1 MSLTIFLLTI
11 LPWEINSPT
20 VMPVLRLGQ
29 GPRATGMGE
38 AFTAIA
44 DDATALYW
52 NCAGLGKTD
61 EYSIS
66 FTHHSAFAGTTDE
79 LLHFALPMNQG
90 RFGLGLLYSVTPE
103 IEFWDKNNQPIDTF
117 SVWDAVLAF
126 GFGIP
131 IVKNYYLGAGVK
143 GCYQDLYTDRGYGA
157 GFDIGFS
164 AQPLSFI
171 QAGIALRNF
180 GALKYTSL
188 EPLPAEI
195 AIGIAYTTPKFKS
208 AIDGVY
214 PFDRRL
220 NFRFGIEYLP
230 FKEISLRIGYR
241 TGPVDL
247 KSLGLFSGIT
257 AGVGINLTNLTI
269 DYSLSP
275 YGKLGLLHRLGIRIQ
290 LPRRGAGS
298 LRIRI
303 IDAQSQERIR
313 AEIKLDGVRQF
324 TGETNPLGELTLTR
338 LPRGRIV
345 IQTRRDGYLART
357 DTMLILGDREQ
368 SAIIALQPV
377 QYSILTGT
385 IYDRSTTKPL
395 PGIITY
401 KGPIVGEQTTDPD
414 LGTYVIKPIPS
425 GTYILT
431 ASAGNLYSP
440 QTCTL
445 TLPPNQLIQK
455 DFYLLR
461 ITHENPNGEN

>member
-1 MSLTIFLLTI
+1 
-11 LPWEINSPT
+11 
-20 VMPVLRLGQ
+20 MPVLRLGQ
-29 GPRATGMGE
+29 SPRGAGMGE
-38 AFTAIA
+38 AFTALV

-79 LLHFALPMNQG
+79 ILQFALPMNRG
-90 RFGLGLLYSVTPE
+90 RLGLGLLYSATPG
-103 IEFWDKNNQPIDTF
+103 IELWDKNNQLIDTF
-117 SVWDAVLAF
+117 SVWDAVLAL

-131 IVKNYYLGAGVK
+131 LGKNYYLGAGFK
-143 GCYQDLYTDRGYGA
+143 GCYQDFYTTRGYGA

-171 QAGIALRNF
+171 QTGIALRNF
-180 GALKYTSL
+180 GALKYISL

-195 AIGIAYTTPKFKS
+195 AIGIAYAAQKFKS

-220 NFRFGIEYLP
+220 NFRLGIEYLP
-230 FKEISLRIGYR
+230 FKEVSLRVGYR

-247 KSLGLFSGIT
+247 KSLGLFNGIT
-257 AGVGINLTNLTI
+257 AGIGINLTNLTI

-275 YGKLGLLHRLGIRIQ
+275 YGKLGLLHRLGIRLQ
-290 LPRRGAGS
+290 LPRRGSGV
-298 LRIRI
+298 LKIRV
-303 IDAQSQERIR
+303 IDVRSQRRIR

-324 TGETNPLGELTLTR
+324 TGETNNIGELTITR

-385 IYDRSTTKPL
+385 IYDPTTTKPL

-401 KGPIVGEQTTDPD
+401 KGPIAGEQTTDPE
-414 LGTYVIKPIPS
+414 LGTYAIKNLPS
-425 GTYILT
+425 GTYIVT
-431 ASAGNLYSP
+431 ASAGKLYSP

-461 ITHENPNGEN
+461 ITHKNPNGKN